1 MLKHFMKIAGLVLMF
16 CYSAAYFVLLKE
28 SSVIGR
34 YAWIAWLGPLGFACA
49 VYLAARM
56 VTFYVKY
63 TRFSKRLL
71 EGNYQSGIQAH
82 RFSRDEVRALADL
95 TNKVADRLRLYDVL
109 RAERVAI
116 NVRAREIIHER
127 TDGAVVIADVDEG
140 TFLLN
145 PPARAFFGI
154 EQESMSIESIVK
166 RPENDQFTRIY
177 LAAVDRDKVPHTS
190 QFTITLPARNI
201 TREIDAD
208 IVPVKDREEKVRF
221 VLMFLSKRG
230 RPAISGKD
238 TAAS

>member
-49 VYLAARM
+49 LYLAART

-82 RFSRDEVRALADL
+82 RFSRDEGRALADL
-95 TNKVADRLRLYDVL
+95 TNKVADRLRMYDTL

-116 NVRAREIIHER
+116 NVRAREIMHER
-127 TDGAVVIADVDEG
+127 TDAAVVIADIEEG
-140 TFLLN
+140 VFLLN
-145 PPARAFFGI
+145 PASRAIFGL

-166 RPENDQFTRIY
+166 RPENDQFARLY
-177 LAAVDRDKVPHTS
+177 FAAVERDKVPHTS

-208 IVPVKDREEKVRF
+208 IVPIKDREEKVRF
-221 VLMFLSKRG
+221 VLIFLNRTESPAKSG
-230 RPAISGKD
+230 RD